1 MVDQVSKVLVKTNMT
16 LGESIYVLG
25 DWFIIHFTENYGMA
39 FGMEFS
45 GEYGKLFLSL
55 FRIVAV
61 AFIGWYLH
69 RLVGKRAHKGLIVCV
84 SLIFAGALGNIIDSA
99 FYGLIFN
106 ESHGQVAQ
114 FLPEEGGYG
123 TFLHGKVVDMLH
135 FPVITGT
142 FPSWLPFF
150 GDQPFIFFRPVFN
163 IADAAI
169 TTGVFAVIIFQK
181 KFFRL
186 AEQQQPVETKPA
198 ETASGDVEPG
208 EDRQTVE
215 PGQTADE
222 QQSGESRQSAD
233 AEPGKRPQPAD
244 TQHPSGKQEN
254 SESHQS
260 AEKQGPAKE

>member
-1 MVDQVSKVLVKTNMT
+1 VLLADQVSKVLVKTNMT
-16 LGESIYVLG
+16 LGESIPVLG
-25 DWFIIHFTENYGMA
+25 NWFIIHFTENYGMA

-55 FRIVAV
+55 FRILAV
-61 AFIGWYLH
+61 VLIGWYLH
-69 RLVGKRAHKGLIVCV
+69 RLVLKKAHKGFIVCV

-99 FYGLIFN
+99 FYGLLFN

-142 FPSWLPFF
+142 FPSWLPFL

-169 TTGVFAVIIFQK
+169 TIGVFAVIIFQK
-181 KFFRL
+181 KFFPIPGKQHA
-186 AEQQQPVETKPA
+186 AEAALPA
-198 ETASGDVEPG
+198 EDKQPAE
-208 EDRQTVE
+208 E
-215 PGQTADE
+215 
-222 QQSGESRQSAD
+222 RQSAQE
-233 AEPGKRPQPAD
+233 APAD
-244 TQHPSGKQEN
+244 DHADVAGAPASHEEEQEKNN
-254 SESHQS
+254 S
-260 AEKQGPAKE
+260 A

>member
-1 MVDQVSKVLVKTNMT
+1 MADQVSKVLVKTNMT
-16 LGESIYVLG
+16 LGESIPVLG
-25 DWFIIHFTENYGMA
+25 NWFIIHFTENYGMA

-61 AFIGWYLH
+61 AFIGWYLY

-99 FYGLIFN
+99 FYGMLFN

-142 FPSWLPFF
+142 FPSWIPIW
-150 GDQPFIFFRPVFN
+150 GDQPSSSSAPYSISPM
-163 IADAAI
+163 
-169 TTGVFAVIIFQK
+169 
-181 KFFRL
+181 
-186 AEQQQPVETKPA
+186 PPSPPA
-198 ETASGDVEPG
+198 C
-208 EDRQTVE
+208 
-215 PGQTADE
+215 
-222 QQSGESRQSAD
+222 SR
-233 AEPGKRPQPAD
+233 
-244 TQHPSGKQEN
+244 
-254 SESHQS
+254 
-260 AEKQGPAKE
+260 

>member
-1 MVDQVSKVLVKTNMT
+1 MLFVLLADQVSKILVKTNMT
-16 LGESIYVLG
+16 LGESIPVLG

-61 AFIGWYLH
+61 AFIGWYLY
-69 RLVGKRAHKGLIVCV
+69 RLINKQAHKGLIACV

-99 FYGLIFN
+99 FYGLLFN

-142 FPSWLPFF
+142 FPSWLPIW

-163 IADAAI
+163 VADAAI

-181 KFFRL
+181 KFFPIPGKKHA
-186 AEQQQPVETKPA
+186 AEAELPA
-198 ETASGDVEPG
+198 EDDQSEEERKSAQEPPSDGHADVAGAPSCHKVDQEKNSRG
-208 EDRQTVE
+208 EALKGNDN
-215 PGQTADE
+215 G
-222 QQSGESRQSAD
+222 SA
-233 AEPGKRPQPAD
+233 
-244 TQHPSGKQEN
+244 
-254 SESHQS
+254 
-260 AEKQGPAKE
+260 